1 MWFHFQQNKVYAKH
15 SIACFL
21 WIFQRSLFSLFLYL
35 LLWITTVPFF
45 IYYSKIYLKCVFW
58 LVYPFSLRF
67 IAYGPLDKQNLLDS
81 DSAGSARWLF
91 TNRFAS
97 IILKT
102 KNNNKNRKYHFEPF
116 KFRFYNTEGKMLLKL
131 SRNFVK
137 QSVKHSSKGQA
148 NQWTN
153 YLIFS

>member
-1 MWFHFQQNKVYAKH
+1 MNYH
-15 SIACFL
+15 SA
-21 WIFQRSLFSLFLYL
+21 
-35 LLWITTVPFF
+35 FF

-58 LVYPFSLRF
+58 LVYWLVYPFSLRF
-67 IAYGPLDKQNLLDS
+67 IDS

-137 QSVKHSSKGQA
+137 QSVKHSSKAQA
-148 NQWTN
+148 NQ
-153 YLIFS
+153 

>member
-1 MWFHFQQNKVYAKH
+1 MNFSKIVVQFISVLIAMNYH
-15 SIACFL
+15 SA
-21 WIFQRSLFSLFLYL
+21 
-35 LLWITTVPFF
+35 FF

-67 IAYGPLDKQNLLDS
+67 IAYGLLDKQNLLGS

-116 KFRFYNTEGKMLLKL
+116 KFRFNNTEHRGQNVAKTIKELRKTVGKTLIEGASKPMNKL
-131 SRNFVK
+131 FYFFVGYK
-137 QSVKHSSKGQA
+137 TNKTDENSSH
-148 NQWTN
+148 
-153 YLIFS
+153 

>member
-1 MWFHFQQNKVYAKH
+1 MNYH
-15 SIACFL
+15 SA
-21 WIFQRSLFSLFLYL
+21 
-35 LLWITTVPFF
+35 FF
-45 IYYSKIYLKCVFW
+45 IYYSKIYLKCIFW
-58 LVYPFSLRF
+58 LVYPFSVRS
-67 IAYGPLDKQNLLDS
+67 IACGLLDKQNLLTS

-137 QSVKHSSKGQA
+137 QSVNSMSV
-148 NQWTN
+148 
-153 YLIFS
+153 L

>member
-1 MWFHFQQNKVYAKH
+1 MISFSSKQSLRKTFMHSLVFCEFFKDRCLVYFCTYCYELSQCFFHF
-15 SIACFL
+15 
-21 WIFQRSLFSLFLYL
+21 
-35 LLWITTVPFF
+35 
-45 IYYSKIYLKCVFW
+45 YSKIYLKCVFW

-67 IAYGPLDKQNLLDS
+67 IAYGLLDKQNLLGS

-116 KFRFYNTEGKMLLKL
+116 KFRFNNTEGKMLLKL

-137 QSVKHSSKGQA
+137 QSVKHSSKAQA
-148 NQWTN
+148 NQ
-153 YLIFS
+153 

>member
-1 MWFHFQQNKVYAKH
+1 MNYH
-15 SIACFL
+15 SA
-21 WIFQRSLFSLFLYL
+21 
-35 LLWITTVPFF
+35 FF

-67 IAYGPLDKQNLLDS
+67 IAYGLLDKQNLLGS

-116 KFRFYNTEGKMLLKL
+116 TEFRFNNTEGKMLLKL

-137 QSVKHSSKGQA
+137 QSVTDTHRRRKQ
-148 NQWTN
+148 TN
-153 YLIFS
+153 EQII

>member
-1 MWFHFQQNKVYAKH
+1 MNHH
-15 SIACFL
+15 S
-21 WIFQRSLFSLFLYL
+21 W
-35 LLWITTVPFF
+35 FF
-45 IYYSKIYLKCVFW
+45 IYYTKIYLKCVFW

-67 IAYGPLDKQNLLDS
+67 IAYGLLDKQNLLDS

-137 QSVKHSSKGQA
+137 QSVKHSSKAQA
-148 NQWTN
+148 NQ
-153 YLIFS
+153 

>member
-1 MWFHFQQNKVYAKH
+1 MNYQSA
-15 SIACFL
+15 
-21 WIFQRSLFSLFLYL
+21 
-35 LLWITTVPFF
+35 FF

-58 LVYPFSLRF
+58 LVHPFSLRF
-67 IAYGPLDKQNLLDS
+67 IAYGLLDKQNLLDS

-97 IILKT
+97 IILKA

-116 KFRFYNTEGKMLLKL
+116 KFRFNNTEGKMFLNL

-137 QSVKHSSKGQA
+137 QSVKYSSKAQA
-148 NQWTN
+148 NQQ
-153 YLIFS
+153 II

>member
-1 MWFHFQQNKVYAKH
+1 M
-15 SIACFL
+15 L
-21 WIFQRSLFSLFLYL
+21 
-35 LLWITTVPFF
+35 FF
-45 IYYSKIYLKCVFW
+45 IYYSNIYLKCVFW

-67 IAYGPLDKQNLLDS
+67 IAYGLLDKQNSLDS

-102 KNNNKNRKYHFEPF
+102 KNNNKNRKYHFEPI
-116 KFRFYNTEGKMLLKL
+116 KFRFYDTGQNVPKTIKELRKTVSKTLIEGA
-131 SRNFVK
+131 
-137 QSVKHSSKGQA
+137 SKP
-148 NQWTN
+148 TN